1 MKGVWGGV
9 GTGQVLHLSMYFP
22 THSSMRVFLQGPVEK
37 GSREPAPVQSYS
49 RLTVALGLPHGSLAH
64 CHCNS
69 PPRSRPPCLAY
80 RAGSGSR
87 HMGRAPGRSSGTTLL
102 GPASSRCAPG
112 LGTQWKTSIQPGS
125 GLLVYGDVC
134 HATSLRF

>member
-49 RLTVALGLPHGSLAH
+49 RLTVALELPHGSLAH

-80 RAGSGSR
+80 RAGSGRQAYGTGAWKKLWHHSAWTSLIQVCA
-87 HMGRAPGRSSGTTLL
+87 RAGHPVEDQHPTRLW
-102 GPASSRCAPG
+102 APG
-112 LGTQWKTSIQPGS
+112 LG
-125 GLLVYGDVC
+125 
-134 HATSLRF
+134 